1 MNVAIVCPYAWDRF
15 GGVQTHIRSLA
26 SALRRREHDVTV
38 IAPSAGEANRME
50 PGVRIVGRSVPIPAN
65 GSVAPLAFGPLAA
78 AGIRRALR
86 DVAPDVVHLHEPLIP
101 SLSLLALWNTDA
113 AAIGTFHAAAG
124 SSVGY
129 RVARPVLDRA
139 ARKLRIRT
147 AVSNAAKA
155 LAETY
160 FPGEFVITPNGID
173 LERFES
179 ATALHVGDEP
189 QSVLFF
195 SRLEKRKGLEVLI
208 RAMALLGDLPV
219 ELVIAGS
226 GPMERAAR
234 ALASELGV
242 SARFVG
248 RVEDENVP
256 GQYRSAT
263 AYCAPGVGGES
274 FGIVLLEAMA
284 SGVPVVCSDLP
295 GYREVAA
302 GAAELVTPGDP
313 EALAS
318 ALRNVLTDESKRTR
332 LAAASRTRAELYDW
346 ARLVR
351 DVERLYEAA
360 VRLRGSLTNE

>member
-1 MNVAIVCPYAWDRF
+1 MNIAIVCPYAWDRF
-15 GGVQTHIRSLA
+15 GGVQTHVGSLA
-26 SALRRREHDVTV
+26 TALRRRQHDVTV

-65 GSVAPLAFGPLAA
+65 GSVAPLAFGPIAA
-78 AGIRRALR
+78 AGVRRALR
-86 DVAPDVVHLHEPLIP
+86 EVAPDVVHLHEPLIP
-101 SLSLLALWNTDA
+101 SLSLLALWNTTA
-113 AAIGTFHAAAG
+113 PAIGTFHAAAG

-129 RVARPVLDRA
+129 RVARPVLHRA

-147 AVSNAAKA
+147 AVSKAAQG

-160 FPGEFVITPNGID
+160 FPGDFVITPNGID

-179 ATALHVGDEP
+179 ATALHMKDEP
-189 QSVLFF
+189 QSILFF
-195 SRLEKRKGLEVLI
+195 SRLERRKGLDILI
-208 RAMALLGDLPV
+208 RAVSLLDDPAV

-226 GPMERAAR
+226 GPLERAAR
-234 ALASELGV
+234 NLVTQLGV

-248 RVEDENVP
+248 RVEDEHVP
-256 GQYRSAT
+256 GLYRSAT

-302 GAAELVTPGDP
+302 GAAELVRPGDP
-313 EALAS
+313 AALAS
-318 ALRNVLTDESKRTR
+318 ALKNVLTDEAKRTR

-351 DVERLYEAA
+351 DVEHLYQAA
-360 VRLRGSLTNE
+360 VSRV